1 MKCMNSEFN
10 IEKYQNN
17 SKKLDIITG
26 IIEKVEKINNSKY
39 LFHVY
44 IKDKF
49 NNIYKTMVNSRHTG
63 LLIPNKEIIVEG
75 ISIRFKDYYKLIS
88 YKIIYNGNK
97 FSTAF

>member
-1 MKCMNSEFN
+1 MNMNYEIN
-10 IEKYQNN
+10 VEKYHNK
-17 SKKLDIITG
+17 SKKLDVIIG
-26 IIEKVEKINNSKY
+26 VIEKVEKINNSKY

-63 LLIPNKEIIVEG
+63 LLIPNKEITVEG
-75 ISIRFKDYYKLIS
+75 ISIKFKDYYKLIS
-88 YKIIYNGNK
+88 YKITYNGNK